1 MSPKLLCHF
10 HLTGARAQGHP
21 VRVILVEIQLFPNVL
36 ILQALLQKTAQELD
50 KIIAGTGR
58 SKYSKEIRIGKVVNK
73 YNMGKFIIFEGEGDT
88 VAYTLNQDQI
98 EQEASLDGCYVIFSD
113 VMAEDMSSAQIVKN
127 YKSLIGVKL

>member
-1 MSPKLLCHF
+1 
-10 HLTGARAQGHP
+10 
-21 VRVILVEIQLFPNVL
+21 
-36 ILQALLQKTAQELD
+36 
-50 KIIAGTGR
+50 
-58 SKYSKEIRIGKVVNK
+58 
-73 YNMGKFIIFEGEGDT
+73 MGKFIIFEGEGDT